1 MQFIHKKIDYTTPAG
16 HQGGPGVSKQ
26 VTWYVGT
33 PYINM
38 TLAEFRVVQQA
49 IGANLGST
57 WWLGGGA
64 AASGGNAF
72 MFVRNGSDADPGV
85 ALGLGE
91 LVMLRP
97 PTNTVDDRGG
107 AASTAITGAGTA
119 ASPTTTTAAVTTN
132 IQNSAFTNPV
142 GVNEDVDNWVYVTS
156 AAATLPQLRRI
167 KKNSSSTTSFYT
179 VSLPDELRPSRPN
192 DADVFDNIPLNTE
205 PLSIIRPYDVVQC
218 DGTSPAIGVALGTVA
233 AGNYTIIQKCGLA
246 PVLCDGSGTA
256 IVVNVPAVPSTAG
269 VAIGTAA
276 KSLYQGGGLIL
287 PQQATSA
294 AGVFIPCF
302 VNFMAA

>member
-1 MQFIHKKIDYTTPAG
+1 MQFNFKKIDYTTPGG

-38 TLAEFRVVQQA
+38 TLAEFKVVQQS

-57 WWLGGGA
+57 WYLGGGA

-72 MFVRNGSDADPGV
+72 QFVRNGSQAT

-97 PTNTVDDRGG
+97 PTNTVDDAGG
-107 AASTAITGAGTA
+107 AASTAITGAGSA
-119 ASPTTTTAAVTTN
+119 ASPTTTVASVTTN
-132 IQNSAFTNPV
+132 IQNSAFTVPV
-142 GVNEDVDNWVYVTS
+142 PVNGDVDNWMFVTS

-167 KKNSSSTTSFYT
+167 KYNSSSTTSFYKA
-179 VSLPDELRPSRPN
+179 SLPDELRPSRPN

-205 PLSIIRPYDVVQC
+205 PISIIRPYDVVQC

-233 AGNYTIIQKCGLA
+233 AGNYTIIQKLGLA
-246 PVLCDGSGTA
+246 PVLCDGSGGAGTD
-256 IVVNVPAVPSTAG
+256 IVVNKPATPSAAG
-269 VAIGTAA
+269 VAVGVAT
-276 KSLYQGGGLIL
+276 KQLMQGGGLIL
-287 PQQATSA
+287 PQIATTA

-302 VNFMAA
+302 INFMAA